1 MQRII
6 VSRRQPRPTPVNS
19 VDRTAFRDMCRR
31 FAEREVAPRWQ
42 QADAEK
48 RFPREFY
55 VAAAR
60 AGLIGITAAEDI
72 GGAALGAYE
81 EAIAMEELSRVNP
94 NLAVSVLVQNVAG
107 SILYEYGA
115 AHHRELAARNI
126 AGECMVAI
134 TITEPEAGNDIQNV
148 STRATREGDHWV
160 LDGMKSFITLG
171 GDADILVT
179 LAQTDPAAG
188 RHGMRFFAV
197 PRETAGISTS
207 QIDTYVNRPAPTF
220 RVMFDRARVADSA
233 RLDAGFAEIMAGFNR
248 ERIMVAARWL
258 GHMQTALDWGREYA
272 ATRRQF
278 GKPIGANQSI
288 AFALAQAH
296 VDVEAARTLTYHAA
310 ERWDSGAP
318 LEDVILAVSTAKL
331 HSTQAVVRVT
341 QTVLHTAGGWGLTS
355 ELPAMRWAMDAL
367 VAPVTVGSLEIQQRA
382 IARQL
387 GLPVE

>member
-1 MQRII
+1 MS
-6 VSRRQPRPTPVNS
+6 SRELRARPLNS
-19 VDRTAFRDMCRR
+19 VDRSAFRDMCKA
-31 FAEREVAPRWQ
+31 FAEREIGPRWR
-42 QADAEK
+42 QADEEK
-48 RFPREFY
+48 QFPREFY

-60 AGLIGITAAEDI
+60 AGLIGITASEDV

-81 EAIAMEELSRVNP
+81 EAIAMEECAKVNP
-94 NLAVSVLVQNVAG
+94 NLAVSLLVQNVAG

-115 AHHRELAARNI
+115 PQHRELARRNI
-126 AGECMVAI
+126 AGDCLVAI

-148 STRATREGDHWV
+148 STRATRDGDFWI
-160 LDGMKSFITLG
+160 LDGIKSFITLG

-179 LAQTDPAAG
+179 LAQTDPSKG
-188 RHGMRFFAV
+188 RHGMRLFAV
-197 PRETAGISTS
+197 ERTTPGVETSK
-207 QIDTYVNRPAPTF
+207 IDTYVNRPAPTF
-220 RVMFDRARVADSA
+220 RVTFNQARIPATA
-233 RLDAGFAEIMAGFNR
+233 QLDAGFAEIMAGFNR

-258 GHMQTALDWGREYA
+258 GHMQTSLDWAIEYA
-272 ATRRQF
+272 STRRQF
-278 GKPIGANQSI
+278 GRPIGANQSI

-296 VDVEAARTLTYHAA
+296 VDVEAARRLTYHAA

-318 LEDVILAVSTAKL
+318 LEDVILDVSTAKL

-367 VAPVTVGSLEIQQRA
+367 VAPVTVGSVEIQQRA

-387 GLPVE
+387 GLPVP